1 MNRNELIKKAIEGLH
16 ALAELIETGMNSV
29 KEPNSEL
36 SGIVVEAARPEEKQT
51 TLEEVR
57 GILALKAKDGM
68 GAQVRMLLQL
78 HGAQKLSEIAPGKFG
93 MLARQGEKLETLD
106 VITATLEKQ
115 KANGFEDAFPALFDH
130 HYATGLADLD
140 PNYYESFLSDAEELN
155 HAG

>member
-1 MNRNELIKKAIEGLH
+1 MNKKDMAEKAIECLR
-16 ALAELIETGMNSV
+16 ALADLIEMENHDAVQGV
-29 KEPNSEL
+29 EIQPQKDWHEP
-36 SGIVVEAARPEEKQT
+36 AQKQT

-57 GILALKAKDGM
+57 GILALKAKEGM

-106 VITATLEKQ
+106 VIAATLEKQ
-115 KANGFEDAFPALFDH
+115 KANGFEDAFPALFEH

>member
-1 MNRNELIKKAIEGLH
+1 MNNNEMAEKAIECLR
-16 ALAELIETGMNSV
+16 ALADLIEVEIHDTVQDRKAQSQ
-29 KEPNSEL
+29 KDWHEP
-36 SGIVVEAARPEEKQT
+36 AQKQT

-57 GILALKAKDGM
+57 GILALKAKEGM

-106 VITATLEKQ
+106 VIAATLEKQ